1 MREFEEC
8 RKVHIFEQTWRFED
22 FTASENS
29 QDLEKIREL
38 FELWTSWESKVSK
51 HIQPQI
57 FRGLIK
63 ADGKKL
69 KDTLTIK
76 VKKELNSLRQHLF
89 DIAEKLDK
97 TITDN
102 LRKIQDDIK
111 KEMKSLDQ
119 YVGYVRSLKRADEVI
134 KESEQ

>member
-1 MREFEEC
+1 
-8 RKVHIFEQTWRFED
+8 
-22 FTASENS
+22 
-29 QDLEKIREL
+29 
-38 FELWTSWESKVSK
+38 VSK

-97 TITDN
+97 TITGN
-102 LRKIQDDIK
+102 LSKITQDIQ
-111 KEMKSLDQ
+111 KEMKTLDS
-119 YVGYVRSLKRADEVI
+119 YVQYVRSLKRADEVI